1 MSEVVTLG
9 NGGADAGRRGG
20 LAPFD
25 VLVIG
30 AGIAGTTAALAA
42 AGTGAR
48 VALASA
54 GATFSGSSFF
64 AGTWGL
70 GLIGPDGADDVDD
83 LVDAIC
89 EVGRGVADPT
99 LTRILAEGATP
110 AIARLDALGC
120 ELARAANAGER
131 DFIPCFDRKHRSW
144 HGLGR
149 DSYRTAVGRALGE
162 KDVTLLPHMELIDLA
177 GGSAGRRG
185 EKGEPVRGAVLY
197 DADARELRRVS
208 AGAVVL
214 ATGGFGGLFERTL
227 TMPDVLGTA
236 QAVALRH
243 GASLVNPEFIQ
254 IMPGLVEPVRGV
266 VFNERT
272 FRYAQV
278 EGLDRPDADRL
289 LDTRGGHGPF
299 TASLPDAAV
308 DLAIV
313 AAGPAGARVGFHL
326 PAHLPE
332 FMQTHFDWFRDTFG
346 RDPAEGVRIAPY
358 AHAAN
363 GGIRIDAA
371 AATGV
376 PGLFACGECTGG
388 MHGADRIG
396 GLSSANGLVFG
407 RIAGL
412 SAAAWAAEHRAGSY
426 DTDALLPRKASA
438 EAAGTLRELRH
449 LMGTHCLVV
458 RTEDGLRDC
467 LSGIDALGEKIGRS
481 EAACDDAA
489 AVAETCRAKDALLTA
504 RALAHAM
511 LWRRESRGAHY
522 RADFPHED
530 TAFAAPSVVGLED
543 VLG

>member
-1 MSEVVTLG
+1 MSEVVT
-9 NGGADAGRRGG
+9 
-20 LAPFD
+20 FD

-30 AGIAGTTAALAA
+30 AGIAGTTTALAA
-42 AGTGAR
+42 AETGAR
-48 VALASA
+48 VGLASA

-70 GLIGPDGADDVDD
+70 GLIGPDGAGDVDN
-83 LVDAIC
+83 LVGAIC
-89 EVGRGVADPT
+89 EVGRGVADPA
-99 LTRILAEGATP
+99 LARVLAEGAGP
-110 AIARLDALGC
+110 AVRRLEALGC
-120 ELARAANAGER
+120 ELRRAANAGER

-149 DSYRTAVGRALGE
+149 DSYRTAVGRALRAAG
-162 KDVTLLPHMELIDLA
+162 VTLLPHMELVDLIDSAA
-177 GGSAGRRG
+177 GGANG

-197 DADARELRRVS
+197 DGDARELRPVG

-254 IMPGLVEPVRGV
+254 IMPGLVEPVSDV

-272 FRYAQV
+272 FRYAEV
-278 EGLDRPDADRL
+278 EGLDRADAAEL
-289 LDTRGGHGPF
+289 LDARGGHGPF

-313 AAGPAGARVGFHL
+313 SAGPSGAHVGYHL
-326 PAHLPE
+326 PERLPE
-332 FMQTHFDWFRDTFG
+332 FMQTYFDWFRGAFG
-346 RDPAEGVRIAPY
+346 RDPADGVRIAPY

-363 GGIRIDAA
+363 GGIRIDES

-407 RIAGL
+407 HIAGL
-412 SAAAWAAEHRAGSY
+412 SAAAWAAEHRAGSCEA
-426 DTDALLPRKASA
+426 DALLPHRASA
-438 EAAGTLRELRH
+438 EAADALRELRH
-449 LMGTHCLVV
+449 LMSEHCLVV
-458 RTEDGLRDC
+458 RAENGLRAC
-467 LSGIDALGEKIGRS
+467 LSGIDALSEKIERS
-481 EAACDDAA
+481 KAVCDDAA
-489 AVAETCRAKDALLTA
+489 AIAETARARSALLTA
-504 RALAHAM
+504 RALACAM
-511 LWRRESRGAHY
+511 LRRRESRGAHY

-530 TAFAAPSVVGLED
+530 AAFAAPTVIGLGD